1 MISVDISCSF
11 CGSATEYLTAE
22 QVARLMG
29 KEKRTITRW
38 CESGRIPG
46 EMVIVRKRR
55 MWRIPATAIAP
66 LIS

>member
-1 MISVDISCSF
+1 MVTVDIACSF
-11 CGSATEYLTAE
+11 CGAPTEFFTAE

-38 CESGRIPG
+38 LESGRIPG

-55 MWRIPATAIAP
+55 MWRIPAAAIAP